1 MRTYKLST
9 IQRNIGRQLAVLNS
23 INDPIQLKA
32 AAINM
37 IEETKSM
44 LEYIDMTYQ
53 EFNEQANK
61 VNLYVTCKEE
71 EHRTYRYFKRD

>member
-9 IQRNIGRQLAVLNS
+9 IQRNIDRQLAVLNS

-44 LEYIDMTYQ
+44 LEYIDMT
-53 EFNEQANK
+53 
-61 VNLYVTCKEE
+61 
-71 EHRTYRYFKRD
+71 